1 MTSLEIDAVAMV
13 KPLTLRDQ
21 VYEQVRKAI
30 IECRLRPGD
39 DIREQ
44 ELTRQLGVS
53 RTPLRE
59 ALGLLERDG
68 LVRNYPN
75 RGWFVVEFT
84 EQDID
89 EVFTIRCELENL
101 AASLWVGKSSEEQ
114 LDELERLIAAQADAV
129 LNKSPDSS
137 TWIDID
143 FHRHI
148 VGYGGNQRLLELW
161 EKIAAQ
167 CVLAFSYKVISN
179 LEINPIEFIDD
190 HTAILEALRSGDIE
204 RVRRVNSRINTRVAE
219 HAKVGCRFRQAT
231 ASQ

>member
-1 MTSLEIDAVAMV
+1 MTTTQPTETVNMV
-13 KPLTLRDQ
+13 RPLTLRDQ
-21 VYEQVRKAI
+21 VYEQVRRAI

-39 DIREQ
+39 NINEQ
-44 ELTRQLGVS
+44 EMTRQLGVS

-75 RGWFVVEFT
+75 RGWYVVEFT
-84 EQDID
+84 EKDID
-89 EVFTIRCELENL
+89 EVFTIRCELEIL
-101 AASLWVGKSSEEQ
+101 AASLSIGTLAQAQ
-114 LDELERLIAAQADAV
+114 LDELERLIAEQAEAV
-129 LNKSPDSS
+129 LSRQPGKP

-148 VGYGGNQRLLELW
+148 MGYSGNQRLLELW

-167 CVLAFSYKVISN
+167 CVLAFSYRVIGALDN
-179 LEINPIEFIDD
+179 NPTEFIDD

-204 RVRRVNSRINTRVAE
+204 RVRVVNCQINQRVAE
-219 HAKVGCRFRQAT
+219 QAKVGCRQRSGVSA
-231 ASQ
+231 